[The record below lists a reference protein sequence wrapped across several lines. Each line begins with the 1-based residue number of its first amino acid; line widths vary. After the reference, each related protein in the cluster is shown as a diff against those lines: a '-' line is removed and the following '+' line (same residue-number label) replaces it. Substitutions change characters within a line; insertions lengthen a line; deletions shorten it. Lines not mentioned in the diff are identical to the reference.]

1 MTTDR
6 CSWTTLDAVERKE
19 QGLLAGLAVL
29 LLLALAE
36 GGQIVA
42 AVRNTRVL
50 ALMRVDG
57 WARRHGW

>member
-1 MTTDR
+1 M
-6 CSWTTLDAVERKE
+6 
-19 QGLLAGLAVL
+19 L

-36 GGQIVA
+36 GGQVVA

-50 ALMRVDG
+50 ALIRVDG